1 VGRSDPQ
8 AAGSLIRILLPA
20 HDEDPA
26 VRLALAAALTAAAA
40 AASPAMGHPCDDD
53 ALARAVPLLRFHY
66 EDSQTEVYVEPPV
79 KQLPSLKALKGNG
92 KFDVLE
98 VWGYIYKAEYRMRFI
113 YAQIPGSCLLMGQEI
128 IEASDPY

>member
-1 VGRSDPQ
+1 MKTV
-8 AAGSLIRILLPA
+8 
-20 HDEDPA
+20 
-26 VRLALAAALTAAAA
+26 LAAMMITAVTAAAPVA
-40 AASPAMGHPCDDD
+40 AHECDGD
-53 ALARAVPLLRFHY
+53 AKTRAVPLLQLQF
-66 EDSQTEVYVEPPV
+66 EDPNADVGVSDEVTELTP
-79 KQLPSLKALKGNG
+79 LKALKGRG